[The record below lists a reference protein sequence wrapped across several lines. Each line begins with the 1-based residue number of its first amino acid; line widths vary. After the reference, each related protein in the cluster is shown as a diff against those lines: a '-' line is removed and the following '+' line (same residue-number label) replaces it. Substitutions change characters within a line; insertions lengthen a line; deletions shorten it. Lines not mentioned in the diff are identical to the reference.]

1 VHEPLWFTLLG
12 PIRAWR
18 GLDEVDL
25 GSPQQRA
32 ALAALLLREGA
43 QASVDELVDAVW
55 DDAAPRSAEKAIRT
69 YVYRLRRVLEPE
81 GSVPQS
87 VIATV
92 GNGYVLRVGPEEC
105 DLAAFRQNLSRAED
119 ARRAGDL
126 AGAAAHLR
134 AALALWRGTPL
145 AGIQGRYADLQR
157 TALENLRR
165 STIEARLTLDFQ
177 LGEFSQAVVELTAL
191 VAENPLDERFRELLM
206 LALYRCGRQ
215 AEALSTYRQGQTV
228 LADQLG
234 IDPGPALRTMYER
247 ILRADPDLIET
258 DPDSAQAPHE
268 PPAAELIRAAPAP
281 VPAQLP
287 ADQASFTGR
296 DTDLE
301 RLDALLPADD
311 AAPTV
316 VTVVAGMAGVGKTT
330 LAVHW
335 AHRVAHRYPDG
346 QLYVNLRGFE
356 PTGSAMTP
364 TEAMRAVLDSL
375 GAQPQA
381 IPADLHAQ
389 TVLYRSMLAGRR
401 VLLLLDNARDADQVR
416 PLLPGTPGCLVIV
429 TSRTQLSSLVAAD
442 GARPVRLDV
451 LPAADAR
458 LFLSHRLG
466 AQRLADEPDA
476 TRRILDHCAGLPLAL
491 AIVAARAVIHPTF
504 SLASIAEELRDSHG
518 SLDAFAV
525 CDITVDVRDVFSWSY
540 HALAPAAARLFRLL
554 ALHPGPDVA
563 VPAAAAVAG
572 LPVREARQLLA
583 TLTRSHLL
591 TEHVPGRFTSHDL
604 LRAYATELTG
614 THDTAD
620 ERRDAERRMFDHYLH
635 TAHLAAGLIS
645 PNREMITLDDAAA
658 GVVVEDIAD
667 DEQAAAWFAK
677 EHAVL
682 LAVIREA
689 SAQRFDTHAWQL
701 AWAVAHFL
709 DRRGHWQDLLTAQR
723 IGLEAAE
730 RAGDVYGQAISHR
743 SMARAAGDLG
753 LFDDA
758 LVHLR
763 RTSGLFEELDDPI
776 AQGDTH
782 RQFSWIYEQRGD
794 FRAAL
799 GHAQRS
805 LELYRAHHH
814 RYGQASALNAVGWYH
829 ALLGQ
834 YDQALTNCSQA
845 LAVQLEIE
853 DDYTQADT
861 WDSLGYIYH
870 HVGRYQEAAEAY
882 QRAVDLYSR
891 VGVSYATA
899 DSLKGL
905 GETYRDA
912 GDVTAARAAWTRA
925 LALFEELHHASADVV
940 RDELT
945 AIDAE
950 PHPSAATRDTA

>member
-1 VHEPLWFTLLG
+1 LLG
-12 PIRAWR
+12 PVRAWR

-55 DDAAPRSAEKAIRT
+55 DTEAPRSAEKAIRT

-81 GSVPQS
+81 GTVPQS

-92 GNGYVLRVGPEEC
+92 GNGYVMRVSPEEC
-105 DLAAFRQNLSRAED
+105 DLAAFRQNLSRAD
-119 ARRAGDL
+119 NAQRTGDL

-157 TALENLRR
+157 ATLENLRR

-191 VAENPLDERFRELLM
+191 VADNPLDERFRELLM

-215 AEALSTYRQGQTV
+215 AEAMSTYRQGQTA

-247 ILRADPDLIET
+247 ILRADPDLIE
-258 DPDSAQAPHE
+258 PAPNAPAPQE
-268 PPAAELIRAAPAP
+268 PAAEARHAIPAP

-287 ADQASFTGR
+287 ADQSNFTGR
-296 DTDLE
+296 DAELD
-301 RLDALLPADD
+301 RLDALLPDD
-311 AAPTV
+311 GGSPTL
-316 VTVVAGMAGVGKTT
+316 VTAVVAGMAGVGKTT

-335 AHRVAHRYPDG
+335 AHRVAHRFPDG

-375 GAQPQA
+375 GAPPQA

-389 TVLYRSMLAGRR
+389 TVLYRSMVAGRR
-401 VLLLLDNARDADQVR
+401 VLLLVDNARDADQVR

-429 TSRTQLSSLVAAD
+429 TSRTQLPSLIAAD
-442 GARPVRLDV
+442 GARPVHLDL

-458 LFLSHRLG
+458 LFLANRLG
-466 AQRLADEPDA
+466 EQRLADEPDA
-476 TRRILDHCAGLPLAL
+476 AQRILDHCAGLPLAL
-491 AIVAARAVIHPTF
+491 AIVAARAALHPNF
-504 SLASIAEELRDSHG
+504 SLAAIAGELRDSHG
-518 SLDAFAV
+518 SLDAF
-525 CDITVDVRDVFSWSY
+525 TVSDTMIDVRDVFSWSY
-540 HALAPAAARLFRLL
+540 HALAPQAARLFRLL

-563 VPAAAAVAG
+563 APAAASVAG
-572 LPVREARQLLA
+572 LPVRETRALLA

-591 TEHVPGRFTSHDL
+591 IEHVPGRFTSHDL

-614 THDTAD
+614 AHDTAAD
-620 ERRDAERRMFDHYLH
+620 RRAAVHRMFEHYLH
-635 TAHLAAGLIS
+635 TAHLAARLIS
-645 PNREMITLDDAAA
+645 PNREMITLGQAVRGA
-658 GVVVEDIAD
+658 VVEDIAD
-667 DEQAAAWFAK
+667 DEQAAAWFTT
-677 EHAVL
+677 EHSVL

-689 SAQRFDTHAWQL
+689 ATQRFDPHAWQS

-709 DRRGHWQDLLTAQR
+709 DRRGHWQDLLATQR

-730 RAGDVYGQAISHR
+730 RAGDMYGQAISHR
-743 SMARAAGDLG
+743 SMARATGDLG

-758 LVHLR
+758 LVHLQ
-763 RTSGLFEELDDPI
+763 RTSDLFHELDDPI
-776 AQGDTH
+776 AQAHTH

-794 FRAAL
+794 FEAAL
-799 GHAQRS
+799 GHAHRS
-805 LELYRAHHH
+805 LELYRGHDH

-834 YDQALTNCSQA
+834 YEQALTHCSQA
-845 LAVQLEIE
+845 LAVHLET
-853 DDYTQADT
+853 DDHYGQADT

-882 QRAVDLYSR
+882 QRAVDLYGQLGVTYAMAESSR
-891 VGVSYATA
+891 R
-899 DSLKGL
+899 L
-905 GETYRDA
+905 GDTYRDA
-912 GDVTAARAAWTRA
+912 GDAAAARAAWTRA
-925 LALFEELHHASADVV
+925 LALFEQLHHASADVV
-940 RDELT
+940 RGDLT
-945 AIDAE
+945 AIDAVS
-950 PHPSAATRDTA
+950 PPSAATCDTA